1 MTGIGRINSS
11 NNLLNGR
18 DLSHAETNYGGLHQ
32 PQSNAMQARSNTL
45 KIKEKKIL
53 ILEDLEGEISL

>member
-1 MTGIGRINSS
+1 MPGIGRINSS
-11 NNLLNGR
+11 NNLLNGQ
-18 DLSHAETNYGGLHQ
+18 DLSNAETNYGGFYQ